1 MNLVIISI
9 LGSFPPSPTRAN
21 NHIFLILSFILISCI
36 LTHLIQLILYI
47 CTCHDPMIDLTPVH
61 MRSELKSDFYL
72 QILSSNYIKS
82 DPFIFKLY
90 KLYSYCAILV
100 SRKK

>member
-9 LGSFPPSPTRAN
+9 LDSYSPNPTRAN

-47 CTCHDPMIDLTPVH
+47 RTCHDQMIDLTPVH
-61 MRSELKSDFYL
+61 MRSELKSD
-72 QILSSNYIKS
+72 ILSSN
-82 DPFIFKLY
+82 FIFKLY
-90 KLYSYCAILV
+90 KE
-100 SRKK
+100 